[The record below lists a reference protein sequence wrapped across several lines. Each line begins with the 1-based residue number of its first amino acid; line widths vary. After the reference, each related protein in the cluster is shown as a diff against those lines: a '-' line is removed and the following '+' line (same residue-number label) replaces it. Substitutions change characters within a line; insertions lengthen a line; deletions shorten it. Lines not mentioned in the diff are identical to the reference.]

1 MSDAEKKDT
10 PEQAEFRAYC
20 QDWLRKN
27 HPGRPT
33 VKIPQGALELS
44 DPAALEWLKKWQKAS
59 YDAGL
64 ICCDYPKEVGGGGMT
79 NCQVIANAEMQKAK
93 TTYLPNIIGMGMAA
107 PTVFFHGQDEVKAEL
122 LPKLLSGE
130 HMWCQGFSE
139 PGAGSDL
146 AALKTRAVS
155 DGDDYII
162 NGSKIWSSYAHKANR
177 MFMLV
182 RTSTEGKKQAGISFL
197 LVDDMSAPGIIVR
210 PIVSLHG
217 AEEQCEVFFENARV
231 PKKNLIGKENEGW
244 FVAKFLL
251 QFERGAIGD
260 SSGDDLFG
268 VLKQMAEQTSSP
280 HGGMIIDDPAFQ
292 VKLGKMHV
300 KAQSLSLLGRKVST
314 ATSEVAGRTASV
326 LKIIGGELMQQITE
340 TRLELAGLDALPH
353 QSDAI
358 QVGSTAE
365 EIGPEWALTTMPLYL
380 NTRATTSYGGS
391 NEIQKDIIAKTILQ
405 LPA

>member
-1 MSDAEKKDT
+1 MNGSTVDLDDFRQQVRAFFDAAVTDEFKETSRKSTSIFT
-10 PEQAEFRAYC
+10 PFE
-20 QDWLRKN
+20 
-27 HPGRPT
+27 P
-33 VKIPQGALELS
+33 VM
-44 DPAALEWLKKWQKAS
+44 KWQKIL
-59 YDAGL
+59 YDKGWLVPSWPEEYGGTGWSAGQQTV
-64 ICCDYPKEVGGGGMT
+64 YAQEYKRA
-79 NCQVIANAEMQKAK
+79 Q
-93 TTYLPNIIGMGMAA
+93 A
-107 PTVFFHGQDEVKAEL
+107 PSL
-122 LPKLLSGE
+122 LPHAVSMLGPCLYHLGTDEQKKQRLPGMLSGE
-130 HMWCQGFSE
+130 HFYAQGYSE

-210 PIVSLHG
+210 PIVGLDG

-353 QSDAI
+353 QSEAI

-380 NTRATTSYGGS
+380 NTRATTIYGGS